1 VEEVMTDSHLTRRS
15 ALALLAAAPL
25 AGWAA
30 RAGAQ
35 ALTKMKFVGA
45 AAVARPDQGFL
56 FVGIPSGMYKRL
68 GIEGDFFTVGGSAEV
83 IQLVATN
90 QAQLGHAGM
99 QELMA
104 AKKQQPTLPVRA
116 VYLQEVGAGYEIVV
130 PAKGTIQT
138 LEQLRGKRIGVISL
152 ASGAVPFVKAML
164 KGAGVAETQVEIL
177 PVGTGAQAL
186 AALTAN
192 RVDALSLFRG
202 SHAAL
207 ETMGVEFRYFTV
219 PYASSVLIANDSYL
233 RSNREAL
240 VRALQGV
247 VLNSIYMNAN
257 PEAAVRQFWKVSGA
271 PKGDEAKAL
280 GEGVHLIKRMAELW
294 KSPQDSRKWGAMSD
308 KEWLDLAAF
317 AGIEITPQQ
326 VQSLYTAELIE
337 DVNKADPQIALEA
350 ARQG

>member
-1 VEEVMTDSHLTRRS
+1 
-15 ALALLAAAPL
+15 
-25 AGWAA
+25 
-30 RAGAQ
+30 
-35 ALTKMKFVGA
+35 
-45 AAVARPDQGFL
+45 
-56 FVGIPSGMYKRL
+56 
-68 GIEGDFFTVGGSAEV
+68 
-83 IQLVATN
+83 
-90 QAQLGHAGM
+90 
-99 QELMA
+99 
-104 AKKQQPTLPVRA
+104 
-116 VYLQEVGAGYEIVV
+116 
-130 PAKGTIQT
+130 
-138 LEQLRGKRIGVISL
+138 
-152 ASGAVPFVKAML
+152 
-164 KGAGVAETQVEIL
+164 
-177 PVGTGAQAL
+177 
-186 AALTAN
+186 
-192 RVDALSLFRG
+192 
-202 SHAAL
+202 
-207 ETMGVEFRYFTV
+207 MGVEFRYFTV